1 MSSATPQIVK
11 GTTFDSSQVDFA
23 PVKVNSAGGKNARLQ
38 YAGGRSALYVS
49 TPLMKTWG
57 VNEYV
62 DEKSG
67 RKTYDL
73 SLQFNSEDYMTDDE
87 REFMEAFAAL
97 EAHLKAAAVTKSKE
111 WFNKPKMSSEVVDAL
126 WTPMLRYPKD
136 RETGEI
142 DTTRS
147 PALRVKLPFWDEQ
160 FSTEVYDVDGN
171 AMFPADG
178 SERTPPDLITKG
190 SEVAAVIQSGGV
202 WFANGKFGTTWK
214 LFQVVVKPRA
224 TLRGKCQITLSSTDK
239 AKMSKSVERAE
250 EREQVAAA
258 TADVVDSESDASG
271 SDEEEEEAAAPREP
285 SPEPAPAPKKVKKV
299 VKRRVVAAA

>member
-11 GTTFDSSQVDFA
+11 GTTFDSDLVDFA

-57 VNEYV
+57 VNEYT

-87 REFMEAFAAL
+87 REFMGAFAAL

-126 WTPMLRYPKD
+126 WTPMLRFPKD
-136 RETGEI
+136 RDTGEI

-178 SERTPPDLITKG
+178 SERTPLDLITKG
-190 SEVAAVIQSGGV
+190 SEVAAVIQSGGG

-224 TLRGKCQITLSSTDK
+224 TLRGRCQITLSSTDK
-239 AKMSKSVERAE
+239 AKMSKSAERAE
-250 EREQVAAA
+250 EREEAAAA
-258 TADVVDSESDASG
+258 TADVVDSESDASASEG
-271 SDEEEEEAAAPREP
+271 EEEPAAREP
-285 SPEPAPAPKKVKKV
+285 TPEPEPAPKKVKKV
-299 VKRRVVAAA
+299 VKRRVVAAT

>member
-1 MSSATPQIVK
+1 MSGAAPVIVK
-11 GTTFDSSQVDFA
+11 GTTFDSDLVDFA
-23 PVKVNSAGGKNARLQ
+23 PVKVNSAGGKNARVQ

-62 DEKSG
+62 ADNG

-73 SLQFNSEDYMTDDE
+73 SLQFNSEDYMTEDE
-87 REFMEAFAAL
+87 REFMQAFAAL

-111 WFNKPKMSSEVVDAL
+111 WFNKSKMSSEVVDAL

-142 DTTRS
+142 DTSRS
-147 PALRVKLPFWDEQ
+147 PSLRVKLPFWDEQ
-160 FSTEVYDVDGN
+160 FSTEVYDVDGT
-171 AMFPADG
+171 ALFPSDD
-178 SERTPPDLITKG
+178 STRTPIELITKG
-190 SEVAAVIQSGGV
+190 SEVATVIQSGGI

-224 TLRGKCQITLSSTDK
+224 TLRGKCQITLSGADK
-239 AKMSKSVERAE
+239 AKMVKSAERAE
-250 EREQVAAA
+250 EREQVAA
-258 TADVVDSESDASG
+258 DVGRETEVQLSDLAGNAMVMPVIS
-271 SDEEEEEAAAPREP
+271 AAIL
-285 SPEPAPAPKKVKKV
+285 
-299 VKRRVVAAA
+299 AAL